1 MPELWG
7 DGLPWLQGGSRG
19 SLCQLRGAD
28 PGASVVR
35 LTLADVLLI
44 IIAVCMVL
52 VVVKLY

>member
-1 MPELWG
+1 VPELWG